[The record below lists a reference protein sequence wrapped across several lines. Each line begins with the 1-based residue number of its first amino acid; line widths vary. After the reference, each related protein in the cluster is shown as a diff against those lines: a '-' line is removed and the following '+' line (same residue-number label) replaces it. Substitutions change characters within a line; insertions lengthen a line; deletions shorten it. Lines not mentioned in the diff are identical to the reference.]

1 MKDDMKR
8 ELFKELCQH
17 NEELNTNA
25 FLVQKIINE
34 RLKYIPHKKLY
45 KFRPCT
51 IANFKTLEE
60 NCIWM
65 APASSFN
72 DLFDST
78 INIDLA
84 ENRREIEDWLYNS
97 FPVLCFDLVKK
108 LCEDMGVRIPY
119 IHADF
124 VEYVNTCLDENGKPI
139 AEKEKAFIEAHAT
152 PEDLVQMDY
161 IFEMLKK
168 YRNMFAEK
176 EDQMVDTIIKAI
188 NDTRVCMRDST
199 LIYCMTERYD
209 NPILWENYAKDYTG
223 FCIEYDFS
231 KYTEQAFDDYKN
243 LVYMFPMSYR
253 KKKPYFD
260 MVPILDVS
268 CRKSIY
274 KEENVEND
282 LLSNVDLNMQL
293 YYKNKDYE
301 FEHEWRFSIKNKSN
315 NKQPFPFVSAIYA
328 GKDIKQGNLKRLCNI
343 AKKLGVP
350 VYKQTTNKANNGF
363 VYKKVGL
370 VNK

>member
-152 PEDLVQMDY
+152 PEDLVQMNY

-209 NPILWENYAKDYTG
+209 NPTLWENYAKDYTG

-260 MVPILDVS
+260 MVPILDVY
-268 CRKSIY
+268 CRRSIY
-274 KEENVEND
+274 KEEKIEND

-301 FEHEWRFSIKNKSN
+301 FEHEWRFLIKNKAN
-315 NKQPFPFVSAIYA
+315 NKQPFPFVNAIYA
-328 GKDIKQGNLKRLCNI
+328 GKDIKQGNLKRLCKI
-343 AKKLGVP
+343 ARKLGVP
-350 VYKQTTNKANNGF
+350 VYKQTLNKANNGF
-363 VYKKVGL
+363 AYKKV
-370 VNK
+370 VDY